1 MEVILLAPWLL
12 REVPLCAYTHKHSLL
27 NGNQGED
34 LILLFPLQSM
44 MHGKYH
50 LLTKNLRDFVIH
62 SIKEQ
67 HSWQAGNVE
76 QLVMRVSLN
85 SKRSVCYNRN
95 MFKLQHLKIRTSELR
110 QNGTLH

>member
-1 MEVILLAPWLL
+1 ML
-12 REVPLCAYTHKHSLL
+12 REIPLCAYTHKHSLL

-95 MFKLQHLKIRTSELR
+95 MFKLQRLKIRISELR
-110 QNGTLH
+110 QNGTPH